1 MDKKSSEC
9 EFEISYG
16 QLPRWEIGR
25 DPYGELVMTFYKC
38 DRLPSSLR
46 FKDRALVT
54 RERHQT
60 IHTVH
65 ARVIHDREREARHT

>member
-1 MDKKSSEC
+1 
-9 EFEISYG
+9 
-16 QLPRWEIGR
+16 
-25 DPYGELVMTFYKC
+25 MTFYKC
-38 DRLPSSLR
+38 NLTPLEPAL
-46 FKDRALVT
+46 KDRALVT

>member
-16 QLPRWEIGR
+16 QFPRWEIGR

-38 DRLPSSLR
+38 HLTPLEPAL
-46 FKDRALVT
+46 KDRALVT

>member
-38 DRLPSSLR
+38 DRTRLSLR
-46 FKDRALVT
+46 LKIALVT

>member
-1 MDKKSSEC
+1 
-9 EFEISYG
+9 
-16 QLPRWEIGR
+16 
-25 DPYGELVMTFYKC
+25 MTFYKC
-38 DRLPSSLR
+38 DRTRAFNSAS
-46 FKDRALVT
+46 KIALVT

>member
-16 QLPRWEIGR
+16 QFPRWEIGR

-38 DRLPSSLR
+38 DRTRAFNSAS
-46 FKDRALVT
+46 KIALVT